1 VRPGRGDGESDVG
14 IAATNAVKTDTM
26 EPPVPL
32 EAFYLFRG
40 VPASE
45 VAALQAVAQRK
56 NYATGDMIFDEGDRA
71 EAMYVVERGVVEIV
85 SSRGDTVVATI
96 RAGEPFGEV
105 AFFDAGTRSASAR
118 AAEATQLVT
127 FPYAGMR
134 EVLLARPTLAAAVY
148 LNACLF
154 MARRLR
160 QTSSDFSWLSVYA
173 RS

>member
-1 VRPGRGDGESDVG
+1 
-14 IAATNAVKTDTM
+14 M
-26 EPPVPL
+26 EASVPF

-45 VAALQAVAQRK
+45 TAVLEGVAQRK
-56 NYATGDMIFDEGDRA
+56 TYAAGDMIFHEGDRA
-71 EAMYVVERGVVEIV
+71 EAMYVVERGIVEILA
-85 SSRGDTVVATI
+85 SRADTVVATI

-118 AAEATQLVT
+118 AAEATQLVA

-160 QTSSDFSWLSVYA
+160 QTSSDYSWLSVYA